1 MLYGSMYL
9 YDVWLYVPVY
19 MMYGSTCMM
28 YGSIYLYAG
37 EVGVAVGQDYEEV
50 GLHIH
55 HTQNEVLPPVVLEDP
70 QEPGL
75 RRHTW
80 TQ

>member
-1 MLYGSMYL
+1 
-9 YDVWLYVPVY
+9 
-19 MMYGSTCMM
+19 MM